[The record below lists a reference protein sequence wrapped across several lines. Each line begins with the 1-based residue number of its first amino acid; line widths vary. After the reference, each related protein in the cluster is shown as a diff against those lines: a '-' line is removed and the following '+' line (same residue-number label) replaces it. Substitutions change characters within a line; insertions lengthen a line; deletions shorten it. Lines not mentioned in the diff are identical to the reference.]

1 MKRRNSVI
9 ILLFAVLTAFTSC
22 EKELNDNENP
32 VIVLSSPV
40 EDAKIR
46 PGSAIH
52 FEVTFSDNEALASYK
67 VNIHGA
73 FDGHGHSTSTAAVTG
88 RAPIEAGGATGT
100 YGSFTTG
107 AAGATGTSGG
117 FTTGVAG
124 ATVSSGGF
132 TTGVAGATFNS
143 GSLTTGAEGVK
154 TGTGDA
160 ATRVGVATTRAAGD
174 SVAFEKTWMESD
186 FIALGEEPVSG
197 KRSVTIHHHLMQ
209 VPDSIDGRPV
219 KEGHYHLTL
228 YCTDQAGQESYIAR
242 EILISYD
249 AEEHQH

>member
-73 FDGHGHSTSTAAVTG
+73 FDGHGHSTSITAVTG
-88 RAPIEAGGATGT
+88 RAPIVAGGATGT
-100 YGSFTTG
+100 SGGFTTG
-107 AAGATGTSGG
+107 VAGATGTSGG

-124 ATVSSGGF
+124 ATF
-132 TTGVAGATFNS
+132 YS

-186 FIALGEEPVSG
+186 FIALGEVPVSG